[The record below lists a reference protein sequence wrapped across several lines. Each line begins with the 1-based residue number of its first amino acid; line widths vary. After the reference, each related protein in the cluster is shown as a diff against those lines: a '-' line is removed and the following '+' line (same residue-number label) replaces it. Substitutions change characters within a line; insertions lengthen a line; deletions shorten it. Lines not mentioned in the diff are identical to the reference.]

1 MAEKKCCC
9 KCGARLFWLAAAV
22 LVVLVA
28 IFARSCAKE
37 RHPLPSPQPE
47 QPQTAEERVRARIEE
62 RVADTN
68 YMANLEILS
77 SRFEE
82 LGSLR
87 AEAAK
92 EFAEWKGAFLSAN
105 GEARELA
112 AKAASAAADEAAALE
127 AQLKELFAKDS
138 KGATLLDKLSKL
150 DDAIEANSRIAA
162 DYIGARIRK
171 QTAPGAPPAAPLSQS
186 AAPAS
191 PPPAPAR

>member
-9 KCGARLFWLAAAV
+9 KCGARLFWLVAAV

-68 YMANLEILS
+68 YMANLELLS
-77 SRFEE
+77 SRFDE

-87 AEAAK
+87 SEAAK
-92 EFAEWKGAFLSAN
+92 EFAEWKSAFLSAN
-105 GEARELA
+105 GDARELV
-112 AKAASAAADEAAALE
+112 AKAASAAAEEAAAIE

-138 KGATLLDKLSKL
+138 KGATLLDKLDKL
-150 DDAIEANSRIAA
+150 DEAIEANRRIAA

-171 QTAPGAPPAAPLSQS
+171 QTDPPPS
-186 AAPAS
+186 PS
-191 PPPAPAR
+191 PPPSP